1 MIQWDLE
8 SGSLSSNPHPA
19 AYLAHVDIM
28 IKIDSRIQ
36 IDSGARK
43 TPSLMTVNNRA
54 LTT

>member
-8 SGSLSSNPHPA
+8 SGSLSSNLAPA
-19 AYLAHVDIM
+19 ACLAHVGIM

-36 IDSGARK
+36 IGSGARK
-43 TPSLMTVNNRA
+43 TPSLMTVNNRV